1 MIYRTMA
8 RDVGIEPTLRG
19 LESLVLPLDQSH
31 RVTGYP
37 VASYTGHLKGGG
49 RYQKDT
55 QLGSTLVYVHAVQLR
70 SIIVAHKITPVKSIN
85 SGSVL
90 SFRRLPI
97 SYALRLP

>member
-49 RYQKDT
+49 RYPKDT

-70 SIIVAHKITPVKSIN
+70 SIIVAHKSVPVKPVTVGRCYPFG
-85 SGSVL
+85 GSRSL
-90 SFRRLPI
+90 MP
-97 SYALRLP
+97 